1 MPPCFTGGDTIS
13 QLCTT
18 SLCCVHISQPPH
30 PLPLLQFLTRSIC
43 SIMTVSENAS
53 QRDSKNLNSSSS
65 ISLRVS
71 SPGSTTAGA
80 RGEESQPSTHMS
92 PYKEWLLEKQ
102 HKTTS
107 STTLLN
113 LHQLSPTSPPTSQS
127 QLHTSMLIVKV
138 TFHGLALVS
147 YQFYKWCEFTTCPL
161 STIVLLK
168 GAQAKT

>member
-18 SLCCVHISQPPH
+18 CLCCVHISQPPH

-102 HKTTS
+102 HKTNNSAQFTPTFSHISTHISVSATHLHANCQSHISWS
-107 STTLLN
+107 SSSK
-113 LHQLSPTSPPTSQS
+113 LS
-127 QLHTSMLIVKV
+127 
-138 TFHGLALVS
+138 
-147 YQFYKWCEFTTCPL
+147 
-161 STIVLLK
+161 VL
-168 GAQAKT
+168 QMV